1 MKILANMTNM
11 QNINMQNIKDNAMLK
26 LSCKFGVSKWN
37 PYWISTLELNWH

>member
-1 MKILANMTNM
+1 MKILANMTN
-11 QNINMQNIKDNAMLK
+11 NIKDNAMLK